1 MTNFRA
7 VLFDWRGTLALKL
20 SGPQW
25 IQEGDRAAY
34 DGAAVGEGMVTLL
47 LPTLRSIT
55 GCRLHLVT
63 ALLG

>member
-7 VLFDWRGTLALKL
+7 VLFDWRGTLALTL

-25 IQEGDRAAY
+25 IQEGFR
-34 DGAAVGEGMVTLL
+34 
-47 LPTLRSIT
+47 RT
-55 GCRLHLVT
+55 GRRLHLVT